1 MTIKRNQ
8 AIAVLSSTMIAATVF
23 GFTPA
28 SAVPVSQSSQPT
40 VGQDYVSQ
48 GHRGQFAAAPL
59 SARLRQAAGA
69 AAVLGI
75 IGTAAAIA
83 HAENRRDDRRYYRG
97 ARYRG
102 AYCGYGPAG
111 PIPPS
116 GYWHYGTFYRC

>member
-1 MTIKRNQ
+1 M
-8 AIAVLSSTMIAATVF
+8 
-23 GFTPA
+23 
-28 SAVPVSQSSQPT
+28 SAKDIEVSSQRRR
-40 VGQDYVSQ
+40 YR
-48 GHRGQFAAAPL
+48 RGYGN
-59 SARLRQAAGA
+59 AAGA

-111 PIPPS
+111 PIPPG
-116 GYWHYGTFYRC
+116 GYWHYGTFYSC